1 MDIKKGI
8 FRIYLVISGLWFLG
22 FTLIAFEDKN
32 DFLMNMSVGIV
43 TPIVIYILGKWI
55 GKWIYEGFFSK

>member
-8 FRIYLVISGLWFLG
+8 FRIYLVISGLWFLV
-22 FTLIAFEDKN
+22 FTVLAFEDKN
-32 DFLMNMSVGIV
+32 DFLMNMSLGIV

-55 GKWIYEGFFSK
+55 HEGFFPK

>member
-22 FTLIAFEDKN
+22 FTVIAFEDKN

-55 GKWIYEGFFSK
+55 YEGFFSK

>member
-22 FTLIAFEDKN
+22 FTFIAFEDKN
-32 DFLMNMSVGIV
+32 DFLIYMSIGIV